1 MLWVFCRIEEER
13 DIDENA
19 HERTKVG
26 IEGSHRFWLVSLLTK
41 LSHMSVRYHC
51 IHRNSVLL

>member
-13 DIDENA
+13 DIDEYA

-26 IEGSHRFWLVSLLTK
+26 IESSHRFWLVSLLTK

-51 IHRNSVLL
+51 F